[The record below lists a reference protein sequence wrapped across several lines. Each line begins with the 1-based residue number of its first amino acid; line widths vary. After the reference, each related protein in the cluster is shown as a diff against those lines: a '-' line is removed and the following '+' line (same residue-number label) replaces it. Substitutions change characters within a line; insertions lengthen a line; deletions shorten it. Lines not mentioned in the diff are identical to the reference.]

1 MRTRN
6 AIRPR
11 KTGIMLVGILLLV
24 LGIVMAACGLMGK
37 SQADY
42 YARKTNLS
50 DGEWIDYATGKTP
63 APELTE
69 EDYRVG
75 GCTALLDAVGETV
88 EHIEK
93 IQKYIRDEDV
103 PESTMFVI
111 TTDGLENASR
121 KYSGK
126 QIKKMIEK
134 KKEEGWKFIF
144 LASNIDVA
152 ETADN
157 LGVGAANAVE
167 FEPTADGSRKLFA
180 CACKKISDVR
190 AKK

>member
-50 DGEWIDYATGKTP
+50 AGEWIDYATGKTP

-69 EDYRVG
+69 EDYRG
-75 GCTALLDAVGETV
+75 RNLNASGRAKNTV
-88 EHIEK
+88 LEQLQKVTGFDNIDDG
-93 IQKYIRDEDV
+93 QKYSPSVTSVNRNWKQLGYESMDILMEVFDGGTEYDTRFVEGYISYNESCGCDLARDMRAEY
-103 PESTMFVI
+103 
-111 TTDGLENASR
+111 TDLVRKVKKDSEYTYKQHYSR
-121 KYSGK
+121 
-126 QIKKMIEK
+126 QIIK
-134 KKEEGWKFIF
+134 
-144 LASNIDVA
+144 
-152 ETADN
+152 
-157 LGVGAANAVE
+157 
-167 FEPTADGSRKLFA
+167 
-180 CACKKISDVR
+180 
-190 AKK
+190 